1 MQLLNK
7 EMRYNSCH
15 KCVKSRSVYR
25 KSIFNQIVRFS
36 LLIYQ
41 MSILVILFLN
51 LFSNHKVEGSLS
63 TSKSQLKHERNGK
76 CKYQITL
83 TVRKIN
89 GLSLNSIHSQPHYSY
104 HETFQLS
111 LIGLNFA
118 MMFVTQKITILSIM
132 SMMKMEFVI
141 HQRNVAVVEDFI
153 KQTVRLVMELVVFVR
168 LLVVLN
174 FLFSNRSFN
183 VYKMSAKIDNKGL
196 IIFIQ
201 FEHPVM
207 ARVMKRW
214 LTFRILA
221 FHSKII

>member
-25 KSIFNQIVRFS
+25 KSIFNQIVRYS

-89 GLSLNSIHSQPHYSY
+89 DFN
-104 HETFQLS
+104 FQ
-111 LIGLNFA
+111 N
-118 MMFVTQKITILSIM
+118 
-132 SMMKMEFVI
+132 
-141 HQRNVAVVEDFI
+141 
-153 KQTVRLVMELVVFVR
+153 
-168 LLVVLN
+168 
-174 FLFSNRSFN
+174 
-183 VYKMSAKIDNKGL
+183 
-196 IIFIQ
+196 
-201 FEHPVM
+201 
-207 ARVMKRW
+207 
-214 LTFRILA
+214 
-221 FHSKII
+221 